1 MAGGKGASLARMA
14 AAGLPVPRGF
24 VVCTSAFQ
32 SFLETHGGTRLVL
45 ELTGDLDVHDSAA
58 LDGVANRLRALI
70 TGSPLPKDLREA
82 LAQAYDDLGRQPAV
96 AVRSSAV
103 SEDGDAASFAGQQD
117 TFLNVRGEEAVARQ
131 VQACWASFFG
141 SRAMFYRAKKGRA
154 LGHADGGRRPGNGP
168 RGQERRAV
176 HGRSHPKAS
185 RSDGDRSGVRAG

>member
-45 ELTGDLDVHDSAA
+45 ELTGDLDVHDSTA
-58 LDGVANRLRALI
+58 LDAVANRLRALI
-70 TGSPLPKDLREA
+70 TGSPLPKDLREG

-103 SEDGDAASFAGQQD
+103 SEDGWLATVPAGTGRTRRYRASTARKVS
-117 TFLNVRGEEAVARQ
+117 TSRRVEVRSLPCSSVG
-131 VQACWASFFG
+131 G
-141 SRAMFYRAKKGRA
+141 SR
-154 LGHADGGRRPGNGP
+154 PGITRHRCP
-168 RGQERRAV
+168 AR
-176 HGRSHPKAS
+176 
-185 RSDGDRSGVRAG
+185 